1 MPLNPGQ
8 QRIGNYPFK
17 LLFLLFFSPP
27 VTQSAGKPVI
37 PGAESP
43 LSWKMAVWQGES
55 AMTGDTANKVLVRRP
70 TKLKTDS
77 RGRSVWADP
86 VESAKLELVSTQTL
100 KQILSS
106 SDQQNR
112 KAIEEA
118 ANTATDGV
126 LARDPATGYF
136 EIIDDADLQ
145 AILETN
151 SDLPKMT
158 RPVDVTLEP
167 LHDYADNESM
177 SLVTT
182 MALRKVLT
190 KSDDDSSAET
200 EVDLSGTDPYNSN

>member
-1 MPLNPGQ
+1 M
-8 QRIGNYPFK
+8 
-17 LLFLLFFSPP
+17 FLLVFSAP
-27 VTQSAGKPVI
+27 VTQSAGKPVTL
-37 PGAESP
+37 GAESP
-43 LSWKMAVWQGES
+43 LSWKITVWQGEN
-55 AMTGDTANKVLVRRP
+55 AMTGDTPNKVLVRRP
-70 TKLKTDS
+70 GKIKTDS

-106 SDQQNR
+106 SDQQNL

-136 EIIDDADLQ
+136 EIIDDTDLQ
-145 AILETN
+145 AILDTN
-151 SDLPKMT
+151 SDLPKLT

-167 LHDYADNESM
+167 LHDYADDESM

-182 MALRKVLT
+182 MALRKVLA
-190 KSDDDSSAET
+190 KDEDDSSAET
-200 EVDLSGTDPYNSN
+200 EVDSSGTDPYNSN

>member
-1 MPLNPGQ
+1 M
-8 QRIGNYPFK
+8 
-17 LLFLLFFSPP
+17 S
-27 VTQSAGKPVI
+27 
-37 PGAESP
+37 
-43 LSWKMAVWQGES
+43 
-55 AMTGDTANKVLVRRP
+55 GDTPNKVLVRRP
-70 TKLKTDS
+70 SKIKTDS

-86 VESAKLELVSTQTL
+86 VESAKLELVSTQSL

-145 AILETN
+145 AILNTN
-151 SDLPKMT
+151 ADLPKLS

-167 LHDYADNESM
+167 LHDYADDESL

-182 MALRKVLT
+182 MALRKVLA
-190 KSDDDSSAET
+190 KSDDDSAVET
-200 EVDLSGTDPYNSN
+200 EVDSSGMDPYNSN

>member
-1 MPLNPGQ
+1 M
-8 QRIGNYPFK
+8 
-17 LLFLLFFSPP
+17 S
-27 VTQSAGKPVI
+27 
-37 PGAESP
+37 
-43 LSWKMAVWQGES
+43 
-55 AMTGDTANKVLVRRP
+55 GDTPNKVLVRRP
-70 TKLKTDS
+70 SKIKTDS

-106 SDQQNR
+106 SDEKNR

-136 EIIDDADLQ
+136 EIIDDAELQ
-145 AILETN
+145 VILDTN
-151 SDLPKMT
+151 SDLPKLT

-167 LHDYADNESM
+167 LHDYADDESM

-182 MALRKVLT
+182 MALRKVLA
-190 KSDDDSSAET
+190 KGDDDSMAET
-200 EVDLSGTDPYNSN
+200 EVDSSGMDPYNSN

>member
-1 MPLNPGQ
+1 
-8 QRIGNYPFK
+8 
-17 LLFLLFFSPP
+17 
-27 VTQSAGKPVI
+27 
-37 PGAESP
+37 
-43 LSWKMAVWQGES
+43 
-55 AMTGDTANKVLVRRP
+55 MTGDTPNKVLVRRP
-70 TKLKTDS
+70 SKIKTDS

-145 AILETN
+145 VILDTN
-151 SDLPKMT
+151 SDLPKLT

-167 LHDYADNESM
+167 LHDYADDESM

-182 MALRKVLT
+182 MALRKVLA
-190 KSDDDSSAET
+190 KGDNDSLVDT
-200 EVDLSGTDPYNSN
+200 EVDSSGMDPYNSN

>member
-1 MPLNPGQ
+1 M
-8 QRIGNYPFK
+8 
-17 LLFLLFFSPP
+17 S
-27 VTQSAGKPVI
+27 
-37 PGAESP
+37 
-43 LSWKMAVWQGES
+43 
-55 AMTGDTANKVLVRRP
+55 GDTPNKVLVRRP
-70 TKLKTDS
+70 SKIKTDR

-145 AILETN
+145 VILDTN
-151 SDLPKMT
+151 SDLPKLT

-167 LHDYADNESM
+167 LHDYADDESM

-182 MALRKVLT
+182 MALRNVLA
-190 KSDDDSSAET
+190 KGDDDSLAET
-200 EVDLSGTDPYNSN
+200 EVDSSGMDPYNSN

>member
-1 MPLNPGQ
+1 M
-8 QRIGNYPFK
+8 
-17 LLFLLFFSPP
+17 S
-27 VTQSAGKPVI
+27 
-37 PGAESP
+37 
-43 LSWKMAVWQGES
+43 
-55 AMTGDTANKVLVRRP
+55 GDTPNKVLVRRP
-70 TKLKTDS
+70 TKIRTDS

-106 SDQQNR
+106 SDEKNR

-126 LARDPATGYF
+126 LARDPVTGYF

-151 SDLPKMT
+151 SELPKLN

-167 LHDYADNESM
+167 LHDYADDESM

-182 MALRKVLT
+182 MALRKVLA
-190 KSDDDSSAET
+190 KGEDGSSAET
-200 EVDLSGTDPYNSN
+200 EVDSSGMDPYNSN

>member
-1 MPLNPGQ
+1 MSLNSGQ
-8 QRIGNYPFK
+8 KRVANCSFK
-17 LLFLLFFSPP
+17 FLFLLLFSAP
-27 VTQSAGKPVI
+27 VTQSAGKPVTL
-37 PGAESP
+37 GAESP
-43 LSWKMAVWQGES
+43 LSWKITVWQGES
-55 AMTGDTANKVLVRRP
+55 AMTGDTPNKVLVRRP
-70 TKLKTDS
+70 SKIKTDS

-145 AILETN
+145 AILDTN
-151 SDLPKMT
+151 SDLPKLT

-167 LHDYADNESM
+167 LHDYADDESM

-182 MALRKVLT
+182 MALRKVLA
-190 KSDDDSSAET
+190 KGDDDSLAET
-200 EVDLSGTDPYNSN
+200 EVDSSGMDPYNSN

>member
-1 MPLNPGQ
+1 
-8 QRIGNYPFK
+8 
-17 LLFLLFFSPP
+17 
-27 VTQSAGKPVI
+27 
-37 PGAESP
+37 
-43 LSWKMAVWQGES
+43 
-55 AMTGDTANKVLVRRP
+55 MTGDTPNKVLVRRP
-70 TKLKTDS
+70 SKIKTDR

-136 EIIDDADLQ
+136 EIIDDTDLQ
-145 AILETN
+145 AILDTN
-151 SDLPKMT
+151 SDLPKLT
-158 RPVDVTLEP
+158 RPADVTLEP
-167 LHDYADNESM
+167 LHDYADDESM

-182 MALRKVLT
+182 MALRKVLA
-190 KSDDDSSAET
+190 KGDDDSLAET
-200 EVDLSGTDPYNSN
+200 EVDSSGTDPYNSN

>member
-1 MPLNPGQ
+1 M
-8 QRIGNYPFK
+8 
-17 LLFLLFFSPP
+17 S
-27 VTQSAGKPVI
+27 
-37 PGAESP
+37 
-43 LSWKMAVWQGES
+43 
-55 AMTGDTANKVLVRRP
+55 GDTPNKVLVRRP
-70 TKLKTDS
+70 TKIKTDG
-77 RGRSVWADP
+77 RGRSDWADP

-112 KAIEEA
+112 KAIAEA

-145 AILETN
+145 VILDTN
-151 SDLPKMT
+151 SDLPKLT

-167 LHDYADNESM
+167 LHDYADDESM

-182 MALRKVLT
+182 MALRKVLA
-190 KSDDDSSAET
+190 KGDDDSLAET
-200 EVDLSGTDPYNSN
+200 EVDSSGMDPYNSN